1 MAGDAVLRA
10 DREEVGK
17 REMQVVVVFKR
28 PSADVEPDILTIKIQ
43 PTEGVYLQF
52 NIKKPGETKETAQ
65 AKMDF
70 CQNCDLVNRMN
81 TPEAYERLL
90 GACMRGERSW
100 FSQWDQVE
108 ASWNFVDT
116 VREKYREKGI
126 PVYGYEPGSDGPG
139 EDRELLERFGNS
151 WSG

>member
-1 MAGDAVLRA
+1 MEGDALLCAHREEAGKAGDAGGCGVQEPA
-10 DREEVGK
+10 EGI
-17 REMQVVVVFKR
+17 
-28 PSADVEPDILTIKIQ
+28 EPDILNIKIQ

-52 NIKKPGETKETAQ
+52 NIKTPGETEELTQ

-70 CQNCDLVNRMN
+70 CQNCNLVHRMN

-108 ASWNFVDT
+108 ISWKYVDQ
-116 VREKYREKGI
+116 VREQYRSKGL
-126 PVYGYEPGSDGPG
+126 PVYEYEQEGSGPA
-139 EDRELLERFGNS
+139 EADSLLNGFGHK
-151 WSG
+151 WFE

>member
-1 MAGDAVLRA
+1 
-10 DREEVGK
+10 
-17 REMQVVVVFKR
+17 
-28 PSADVEPDILTIKIQ
+28 
-43 PTEGVYLQF
+43 
-52 NIKKPGETKETAQ
+52 
-65 AKMDF
+65 MDF

-81 TPEAYERLL
+81 MPEAYERLL

-116 VREKYREKGI
+116 VREKYREKGL

>member
-52 NIKKPGETKETAQ
+52 NIKKPGGDE
-65 AKMDF
+65 
-70 CQNCDLVNRMN
+70 
-81 TPEAYERLL
+81 
-90 GACMRGERSW
+90 
-100 FSQWDQVE
+100 
-108 ASWNFVDT
+108 
-116 VREKYREKGI
+116 
-126 PVYGYEPGSDGPG
+126 
-139 EDRELLERFGNS
+139 
-151 WSG
+151 